1 MAFANSMSGEL
12 EVENLVRHVISDR
25 VNRFKALVELSSPLF
40 EMFCYSV
47 DAVSQIFLALSDFC
61 LR

>member
-1 MAFANSMSGEL
+1 MAFANSMSGEPEL
-12 EVENLVRHVISDR
+12 ENLVRHVISNR

-40 EMFCYSV
+40 VMFYYSV
-47 DAVSQIFLALSDFC
+47 DAVSRIFLVLFDFC